1 MKKLRPGTGVRALVC
16 LKLSLALILIFCLQA
31 SAIGYSQTDP
41 RITFTV
47 KNAKIS
53 EALLTIERKSSF
65 RIIFSEADLPA
76 TSNITISVKNE
87 LMSEVLKKILSAYK
101 LKFTILD
108 NKAVIVSQAPDNNRV
123 DQVSQVSEQL
133 NAVITIS
140 GRITDNK
147 GTPLSNVSIK
157 VKGSQLGTVTDAQG
171 NFNLRFPDN
180 VSAVLIISS
189 VGYASQE
196 IKVKD
201 GQSLSIVMETAAGD
215 LNEVV
220 IVGYGKQKR
229 NAVTSSISSIKGE
242 TITKAPVANLSNT
255 LGGRVAGVLSRQS
268 SGAPGDD
275 NDQINIRG
283 IGTTGNASPLVIVN
297 GIPMDYNQLNPN
309 EVETISILKDAAAVA
324 PYGLAGANGV
334 ILVTTKRGKEGKFSL
349 NYDGY
354 YGYQQTTNMPKF
366 LDAYGYAS
374 MLNTANQNMGNPAT
388 YTPEQLQKF
397 KDGSDPDHFPNTDWV
412 KQIINPSS
420 PITRHSLSLTG
431 GSEKVRFYA
440 NLGYLFQEGVVD
452 PIWFKRYNATVN
464 VDANVTNT
472 TIASIDLNGSLSNR
486 NNPSGQG
493 GTSIFTNI
501 TEIPPILP
509 LQFSNGLPAHA
520 MLPQIYESGYNR
532 DNVNN
537 LNAKL
542 TLEQKIPFV
551 KGLSLKGAFAW
562 FNANTG
568 NKTWTK
574 PVTFYSL
581 NAQDQYIPQPAGP
594 ATGSTLS
601 QRYDKTQRTVLQGYI
616 TYDRTF
622 GKHAVSALAVY
633 EKQEAVTDTLRAS
646 RIAYA
651 VNLDQL
657 SLGSSNKNDYDN
669 SGSSSSSAQVGYVY
683 QVNYGY
689 DNKYLVGLSGR
700 YNGHYYFAPGQRYAF
715 FPAASVG
722 WVLSEEN
729 FVKDQFNWINNLKL
743 RASYGKA
750 GNLAGDPFQYLTSY
764 GLRNSYVFGGIAPS
778 QVQGVYENIQAN
790 PNITWETS
798 KKANIGLDATLWK
811 GKLGFTLDLFS
822 ERRTDM
828 LITPDAVVP
837 VEYGIGISQQNAGTM
852 ENKGIELSV
861 NTAHSFKNG
870 IRLDATFNFSYARNK
885 LVQTFEGASTYNNP
899 NRRTTGR
906 PYKAQFGLQSL
917 GLFQQSDF
925 EADGKT
931 LKAGVPVPTFGNVL
945 PGDIRYADLAG
956 APDASGKPS
965 GPDGKIDINDYTMIG
980 QPLFPQIV
988 YGLNL
993 NVSWKG
999 FDLSTLWQGAGK
1011 ASLYLGSEMAF
1022 PFFNGAKVFKEQ
1034 TDYWTPDNTGAT
1046 YPRLTAIPSTNSTQ
1060 TSSFWIRSGNYL
1072 RLKTAELGYSL
1083 PAPVMRMLKMKSVR
1097 VFVSGQNVF
1106 TFSKLKYLD
1115 PELGSDRA
1123 RYYFQQKVY
1132 SFGMNV
1138 GF

>member
-1 MKKLRPGTGVRALVC
+1 MKNLRPGIGIRALFC

-31 SAIGYSQTDP
+31 AAKGYSQTDP

-47 KNAKIS
+47 KDAKIS

-65 RIIFSEADLPA
+65 RIIYSEFDLPA
-76 TSNITISVKNE
+76 TSHITLSVKNE
-87 LMSEVLKKILSAYK
+87 LLSEVLKKMLSVYK
-101 LKFTILD
+101 LKFRILE
-108 NKAVIVSQAPDNNRV
+108 NKAVIISQEQANNRV
-123 DQVSQVSEQL
+123 DQISQVTEQL
-133 NAVITIS
+133 PAVITVN
-140 GRITDNK
+140 GKVTDSK
-147 GTPLSNVSIK
+147 GQPLANVSVK
-157 VKGSQLGTVTDAQG
+157 VKDSQLGTLTDDQG
-171 NFNLRFPDN
+171 NFNLRFPDELPH
-180 VSAVLIISS
+180 ALIISS
-189 VGYASQE
+189 VGFASQE

-201 GQSLSIVMETAAGD
+201 GQTLSIVLETAAGD

-229 NAVTSSISSIKGE
+229 NAVTSSISSVKGE
-242 TITKAPVANLSNT
+242 AITKAPVANISNT
-255 LGGRVAGVLSRQS
+255 LGGRVSGVLSRQS
-268 SGAPGDD
+268 SGAPGED

-309 EVETISILKDAAAVA
+309 EIETITVLKDAAAVA

-354 YGYQQTTNMPKF
+354 YGYQKTANMPTF

-374 MLNTANQNMGNPAT
+374 MLNEANLNSGNPAA
-388 YTPEQLQKF
+388 YTPEQLQKY

-412 KQIINPSS
+412 KRIISPSS

-431 GSEKVRFYA
+431 GAEKVRFYA
-440 NLGYLFQEGVVD
+440 NLGYLFQEGVVS
-452 PIWFKRYNATVN
+452 PIYFKRYNATVN
-464 VDANVTNT
+464 IDANVTNT
-472 TIASIDLNGSLSNR
+472 TIASFDLNGSLSNR
-486 NNPSGQG
+486 NNPSGASG
-493 GTSIFTNI
+493 SSIYSNI
-501 TEIPPILP
+501 TEYPPILP
-509 LQFSNGLPAHA
+509 LQFSNGLPAHEL
-520 MLPQIYESGYNR
+520 LPQIYESGYNR
-532 DNVNN
+532 ENLKN

-542 TLEQKIPFV
+542 TIEQKIPFV

-562 FNANTG
+562 FGGDTTD
-568 NKTWTK
+568 KIWTK
-574 PVTFYSL
+574 PVTFYGL
-581 NAQDQYIPQPAGP
+581 DATNQYIPKTAGP
-594 ATGSTLS
+594 ATGSTLY
-601 QRYDKTQRTVLQGYI
+601 QGLTQLQRTVLQGYI

-622 GKHAVSALAVY
+622 GKHAVNALAVY
-633 EKQEAVTDTLRAS
+633 EKQDATLANFSAKRG
-646 RIAYA
+646 AYS
-651 VNLDQL
+651 VNLDEL
-657 SLGSSNKNDYDN
+657 SSGSSNKNDYDN
-669 SGSSSSSAQVGYVY
+669 NGFSGRSAQVGYVY

-689 DNKYLVGLSGR
+689 NNKYLVGFSGR
-700 YNGHYYFAPGQRYAF
+700 YNGHYYFAPGKRFAF

-729 FVKDQFNWINNLKL
+729 FIRDQFNWINNLKV

-750 GNLAGDPFQYLTSY
+750 GNLAGNPFQYLTSY
-764 GLRNSYVFGGIAPS
+764 GLRNSYVFGSTTPT
-778 QVQGVYENIQAN
+778 QVQGVYENAQAN
-790 PNITWETS
+790 PNITWETA
-798 KKANIGLDATLWK
+798 KKANIGLDALLWK
-811 GKLGFTLDLFS
+811 GKLGFTIDVFS

-828 LITPDAVVP
+828 LIKPNAVVP
-837 VEYGIGISQQNAGTM
+837 VEYGIDISQQNAGIM

-861 NTAHSFKNG
+861 NTAHSFSNG
-870 IRLDATFNFSYARNK
+870 IKLDAAFNFSYARNK
-885 LVQTFEGASTYNNP
+885 LIQTFESASTYNNP
-899 NRRTTGR
+899 NTRTTGR
-906 PYKAQFGLQSL
+906 PYKAQFGLQGL

-931 LKAGVPVPTFGNVL
+931 LKTGIPKPTFGPVY

-956 APDASGKPS
+956 APDADGKPT

-980 QPLFPQIV
+980 QPLFPQII

-1011 ASLYLGSEMAF
+1011 ASLYLNNELAF
-1022 PFFNGAKVFKEQ
+1022 PFYNGAKVFTEQ
-1034 TDYWTPDNTGAT
+1034 TDYWTPENTGAK
-1046 YPRLTAIPSTNSTQ
+1046 YPRLTSNPSTNSTQ
-1060 TSSFWIRSGNYL
+1060 ASSFWIRSGNYL

-1083 PAPVMRMLKMKSVR
+1083 PASVMRMLKIRSVR
-1097 VFVSGQNVF
+1097 VFVSGQNLF
-1106 TFSKLKYLD
+1106 TFSKFNYLD
-1115 PELGSDRA
+1115 PELGSDRG